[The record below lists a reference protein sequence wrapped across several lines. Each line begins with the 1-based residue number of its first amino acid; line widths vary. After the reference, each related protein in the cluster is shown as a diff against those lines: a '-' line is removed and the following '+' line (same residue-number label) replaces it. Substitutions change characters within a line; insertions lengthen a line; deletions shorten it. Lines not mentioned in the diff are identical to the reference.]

1 MRLHLLLMAFF
12 PFSLQSRIGVR
23 KPIVRTKVIIIG
35 AGASGMAAAERLKE
49 KGETDFY
56 VLEASDRIG
65 GRVKS
70 ATVGKGPEKS
80 EHGAQWIPEGT
91 APYKLARKYGMLDLD
106 DDNKGSLDLGGFA
119 FLVNNG
125 EMADLET
132 TGEIAY
138 EFLKIDAEIAGK
150 G

>member
-49 KGETDFY
+49 KGESDFY

-70 ATVGKGPEKS
+70 ATVGRGPEKS
-80 EHGAQWIPEGT
+80 EHGAQWIPKDT
-91 APYKLARKYGMLDLD
+91 AAYKVAKKFGMLEED
-106 DDNKGSLDLGGFA
+106 
-119 FLVNNG
+119 
-125 EMADLET
+125 E
-132 TGEIAY
+132 
-138 EFLKIDAEIAGK
+138 
-150 G
+150 